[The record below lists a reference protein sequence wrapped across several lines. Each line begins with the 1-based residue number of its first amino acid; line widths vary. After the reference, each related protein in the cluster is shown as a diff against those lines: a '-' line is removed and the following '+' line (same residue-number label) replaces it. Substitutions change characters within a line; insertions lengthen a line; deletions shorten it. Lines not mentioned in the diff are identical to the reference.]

1 MIPAVKRAASVFVV
15 GLLIASCAGKTASST
30 ASPLANPSRS
40 PATSLPAAS
49 PAASPAALTGAFAVL
64 VTPPS
69 APNYTVSIVDAN
81 GKVVGSAQAS
91 SPTAVTCADAAG
103 AEVPLP
109 ISTSDD
115 RAYYMDAQGVV
126 RFLTVQGETGRATT
140 VPTGASRRS
149 TFAVSPDDQRI
160 AVVVNDFT
168 ASGVTFKIYVED
180 LNGGTNHL
188 DIYGTTG
195 VTGLWPLGWHG
206 PNNLVLA
213 VVKACSQGGGP
224 FCCGPRELH
233 VVDPATALRRFTIG
247 DSQCLIAGSPSPGGV
262 VCEDSATFT
271 HASVVD
277 WSATSLRTFQI
288 PGPEAAYLS
297 PDGRVVALFN
307 FTGTGVTTFEGAK
320 ATLNMQTCGW
330 IDSTHVIAGD
340 YGQPPARIGNIVSGA
355 IVTIAAKGT
364 CAGRLPG
371 GL

>member
-1 MIPAVKRAASVFVV
+1 MIPAVKRTAAVLVV
-15 GLLIASCAGKTASST
+15 GLLIAGCGGQGASSS
-30 ASPLANPSRS
+30 ASPLAKPSSS
-40 PATSLPAAS
+40 PATSLPASSPGAS
-49 PAASPAALTGAFAVL
+49 PAPLTGAFAVL
-64 VTPPS
+64 VTPPT
-69 APNYTVSIVDAN
+69 ADNYTVSIVDGN

-109 ISTSDD
+109 ISMSDD

-140 VPTGASRRS
+140 VPTGGGRRS

-195 VTGLWPLGWHG
+195 VLGLWPLGWHG

-224 FCCGPRELH
+224 FCCGPIELH
-233 VVDPATALRRFTIG
+233 VVDPATALRRYTIG
-247 DSQCLIAGSPSPGGV
+247 GPTCLIAGPPSAAGA
-262 VCEDSATFT
+262 VCEDTNFT
-271 HASVVD
+271 RASVVN
-277 WSATSLRTFQI
+277 WNGVTLRTFSV
-288 PGPEAAYLS
+288 PGPQPAYIS
-297 PDGRVVALFN
+297 PDGRSIALFN
-307 FTGTGVTTFEGAK
+307 FTGAGVTTFEGSK
-320 ATLNMQTCGW
+320 TTLNMQTCGW

-340 YGQPPARIGNIVSGA
+340 YGQPPARIGNIVTGA
-355 IVTIAAKGT
+355 TTAISAKGT

>member
-1 MIPAVKRAASVFVV
+1 MFVV
-15 GLLIASCAGKTASST
+15 GLLIAGCAGKTASS
-30 ASPLANPSRS
+30 NPSRS
-40 PATSLPAAS
+40 PATSLPATS
-49 PAASPAALTGAFAVL
+49 PAASPAPLTGAFAVL

-140 VPTGASRRS
+140 VPTGGSRRS

-180 LNGGTNHL
+180 LNGGANHL

-206 PNNLVLA
+206 PNHLVLA
-213 VVKACSQGGGP
+213 VVKACSQGGGL

-247 DSQCLIAGSPSPGGV
+247 SSQCLIAGSPSPAGV
-262 VCEDSATFT
+262 VCEEPQTFA
-271 HASVVD
+271 HASVID
-277 WSATSLRTFQI
+277 WTATNLRSFQI
-288 PGPEAAYLS
+288 PGPEEAYLS
-297 PDGRVVALFN
+297 PDGRVVALVS
-307 FTGTGVTTFEGAK
+307 GTTTTFDGAGK
-320 ATLNMQTCGW
+320 TLSMQTCGW

-340 YGQPPARIGNIVSGA
+340 YGQPPAHIGNIVSGA
-355 IVTIAAKGT
+355 TTAISAKGT

>member
-1 MIPAVKRAASVFVV
+1 
-15 GLLIASCAGKTASST
+15 
-30 ASPLANPSRS
+30 
-40 PATSLPAAS
+40 
-49 PAASPAALTGAFAVL
+49 VL
-64 VTPPS
+64 VTPPT
-69 APNYTVSIVDAN
+69 AVNYTVSIVDAN

-115 RAYYMDAQGVV
+115 RVYYMDAQGVV

-140 VPTGASRRS
+140 VPTGGSRRS

-195 VTGLWPLGWHG
+195 VYGLWPLGWHG

-213 VVKACSQGGGP
+213 VVKACSQGGGL

-233 VVDPATALRRFTIG
+233 VVDPATALRRFTMG
-247 DSQCLIAGSPSPGGV
+247 GSTCVIAGPPSPAGA
-262 VCEDSATFT
+262 VCENNTFDVATIL
-271 HASVVD
+271 D
-277 WSATSLRTFQI
+277 WNAVQSGGFPI
-288 PGPEAAYLS
+288 GGPTPAYLS
-297 PDGRVVALFN
+297 PDGQHVAVVSGSSTAIYRTN
-307 FTGTGVTTFEGAK
+307 T
-320 ATLNMQTCGW
+320 TLNLVACGW

-340 YGQPPARIGNIVSGA
+340 YGQSPARIGNIVTGA
-355 IVTIAAKGT
+355 TIAVSAKGT